1 MISLLGKVPKHITV
15 AVSGGV
21 DSMALLDFLSR
32 KHDVTAAFFHH
43 GTETSDHAH
52 GFLTNYLSARGI
64 ELLVGNI
71 NTEKPVNQSPEE
83 HWRNCRYDFLKS
95 IDGMVVTG
103 HNLDDCVETWVWS
116 SLHGKSKLIPH
127 YHSNVMRP
135 LLTTKKSELYSWC
148 ISKSVPWM
156 EDSSN
161 KDTKYMRNYI
171 RHEMMENVL
180 KVNPGIYKMIRK
192 KLIDRQYHNNIPNF

>member
-1 MISLLGKVPKHITV
+1 MINILGKVPKDVTV

-32 KHDVTAAFFHH
+32 KHNVTAAFFHH
-43 GTETSDHAH
+43 GTETSNQAYD
-52 GFLTNYLSARGI
+52 FLTNYLSSRGI
-64 ELLVGNI
+64 ELVVGNI
-71 NTEKPVNQSPEE
+71 DVEKPVDQSPEE

-95 IDGMVVTG
+95 IDSVVVTG

-127 YHSNVMRP
+127 YHGNVMRP
-135 LLTTKKSELYSWC
+135 LLTTKKSELYAWC
-148 ISKSVPWM
+148 TNKNVPWL
-156 EDSSN
+156 EDQSN
-161 KDTKYMRNYI
+161 RDTKYTRNYI

-180 KVNPGIYKMIRK
+180 RVNPGIYKMIRK
-192 KLIDRQYHNNIPNF
+192 KLQERFIKHQI